1 MSEKE
6 DWGRRAQR
14 GFLASG
20 IDPGDRRGH
29 KNHYID
35 FLQKMA
41 LEEVLELK
49 GDEMVLDFGCGS
61 GRIAYWIAPKVRKVF
76 GLEVT
81 LEMIQLAEQNRTSEN
96 VEFVL
101 YDGAHFPVLPSPVDR
116 LLSLGVLQIM
126 GKESLKRTVSQLT
139 RYLKPDGRMILIEQ
153 ASDNLKVDR
162 PRVQDYLDAFSEAR
176 LACLRHYPI
185 RRGRSGLLYL
195 IRYGWIPKAWL
206 RSIARRELRTMRD
219 QKGTIGYYRDFLF
232 LLEKRS

>member
-1 MSEKE
+1 VSEKE

-29 KNHYID
+29 KNYYID

-41 LEEVLELK
+41 LEEVLELT
-49 GDEMVLDFGCGS
+49 GDEIVLDFGCGS
-61 GRIAYWIAPKVRKVF
+61 GRIAYWIAPQVRKVF
-76 GLEVT
+76 GVEVT
-81 LEMIQLAEQNRTSEN
+81 SEMIQLAEQNRTAEN

-101 YDGAHFPVLPSPVDR
+101 YDGTHFPVLPSPVDR

-126 GKESLKRTVSQLT
+126 GRESLKRTVSQLT
-139 RYLKPDGRMILIEQ
+139 QYLKPDGKMILIEQ
-153 ASDNLKVDR
+153 ASDNPEVDR
-162 PRVQDYLDAFSEAR
+162 PRVQEYLDAFAEAR

-195 IRYGWIPKAWL
+195 IRYGWIPKTWL
-206 RSIARRELRTMRD
+206 RLMARRELRTIREE
-219 QKGTIGYYRDFLF
+219 KGTIGYYKDFLF

>member
-29 KNHYID
+29 KNYYID

-49 GDEMVLDFGCGS
+49 GDEIVLDFGCGS
-61 GRIAYWIAPKVRKVF
+61 GRIAYWIAPQVRKVF
-76 GLEVT
+76 GVEVT
-81 LEMIQLAEQNRTSEN
+81 SEMIQLAEQNRTAEN

-101 YDGAHFPVLPSPVDR
+101 YDGTHFPVLPSAVDR

-126 GKESLKRTVSQLT
+126 GRESLKKTVSQLT
-139 RYLKPDGRMILIEQ
+139 QYLKPDGRMILIEQ
-153 ASDNLKVDR
+153 ASDNPKVDR
-162 PRVQDYLDAFSEAR
+162 PRVQEYLDAFAEAR

-185 RRGRSGLLYL
+185 RRGRSGPLYL
-195 IRYGWIPKAWL
+195 IRYGWIPKTWL
-206 RSIARRELRTMRD
+206 RSIARRELRTMREE
-219 QKGTIGYYRDFLF
+219 KGTIGHYRDILF

>member
-29 KNHYID
+29 KNYYID

-49 GDEMVLDFGCGS
+49 GDEIVLDFGCGS
-61 GRIAYWIAPKVRKVF
+61 GRIAYWIAPQVRKVF
-76 GLEVT
+76 GVEVT
-81 LEMIQLAEQNRTSEN
+81 SEMIQLAEQNRTAEN

-101 YDGAHFPVLPSPVDR
+101 YDGAHFPVLPSAVDR

-126 GKESLKRTVSQLT
+126 GTESLKRTVSQLAQ
-139 RYLKPDGRMILIEQ
+139 YLKPGGRMILIEQ
-153 ASDNLKVDR
+153 ASDNPKVDR
-162 PRVQDYLDAFSEAR
+162 PRVQGYLDAFAEAR

-195 IRYGWIPKAWL
+195 IRYGWIPKTWL
-206 RSIARRELRTMRD
+206 GSIARRELRTMRE
-219 QKGTIGYYRDFLF
+219 KEGRIGYYRDFLF